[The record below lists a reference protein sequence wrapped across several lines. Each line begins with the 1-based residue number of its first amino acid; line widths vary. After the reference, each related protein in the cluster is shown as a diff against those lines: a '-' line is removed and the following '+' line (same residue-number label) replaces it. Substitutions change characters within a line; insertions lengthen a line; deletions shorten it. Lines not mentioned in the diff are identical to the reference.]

1 MRVFL
6 LAVQFVPFSNP
17 SLANLFRYK
26 TVSWYNLNMTA
37 NNQLE
42 HINDNLRL
50 DIIKA
55 IRHVQTEIRWKS
67 GKHIQHLTKRI
78 RLGHLPPQTTLTE
91 YEAIIA
97 TIVNDYQAKVYL
109 FRYEDTPYPTLVTTV
124 KNQDW
129 LVMIGLDG
137 IMETAFPPNDPETYL
152 ADPAYVYV
160 GMLEELQK

>member
-6 LAVQFVPFSNP
+6 LVVQFVPFSNP

-50 DIIKA
+50 DII
-55 IRHVQTEIRWKS
+55 
-67 GKHIQHLTKRI
+67 
-78 RLGHLPPQTTLTE
+78 
-91 YEAIIA
+91 
-97 TIVNDYQAKVYL
+97 
-109 FRYEDTPYPTLVTTV
+109 
-124 KNQDW
+124 
-129 LVMIGLDG
+129 
-137 IMETAFPPNDPETYL
+137 METAFPPNDPETYL

-160 GMLEELQK
+160 GVLEELQK